1 MGGPKIIQT
10 SQIELD
16 YEQDEFSSSSFSSN
30 FNDVQNFNNKFQLNI
45 NSTMFPI
52 PSRNNGFQETDDMLD
67 IFRPKTNVNNEDQ
80 IRDKDLYFNETI
92 KTIEKK
98 TIINVIKKK
107 KIYFY
112 IKKRSNK
119 RGRLSNEY
127 KEKHKYIKPDH
138 DRSRNDNIIRKLK
151 TSFTT
156 EILKFVNLIYVK
168 EYQELHK
175 DSKKPQMN
183 KGFTWLKKISKA
195 SITKIRREENLKW
208 LNMKLKDYLS
218 SEVSRKNKQFKV
230 GHNAKEIQKIIQEG
244 QMEILCGILNMDIRT
259 LFNIYATDE
268 IFEIEELRLKLLT
281 LKDIFNEE
289 KAKNEEDIDY
299 ISEVQHV
306 AKNFEQIFKD
316 KKKRKK

>member
-1 MGGPKIIQT
+1 MVGPKIIQT
-10 SQIELD
+10 SQIESESD
-16 YEQDEFSSSSFSSN
+16 YEQDEFSSFSSN
-30 FNDVQNFNNKFQLNI
+30 SNDVQNLNNKFQSDI
-45 NSTMFPI
+45 NLTMTPI
-52 PSRNNGFQETDDMLD
+52 PSRNNGFQETDEMLN
-67 IFRPKTNVNNEDQ
+67 IFRPQTNVNNEDQ

-119 RGRLSNEY
+119 RGRLSNAY

-195 SITKIRREENLKW
+195 SITKIRTVENLKW
-208 LNMKLKDYLS
+208 LNTKLKDYLS

-289 KAKNEEDIDY
+289 KAKNEEDINY
-299 ISEVQHV
+299 IREVQHV
-306 AKNFEQIFKD
+306 AKNFEQIFK
-316 KKKRKK
+316 KKTERKK

>member
-10 SQIELD
+10 SQIESESD
-16 YEQDEFSSSSFSSN
+16 YEQDEFSSFPSN
-30 FNDVQNFNNKFQLNI
+30 SNDVQNVNNKFQLHI
-45 NSTMFPI
+45 NLNMTPI
-52 PSRNNGFQETDDMLD
+52 PSRNNGFQETDEMLN
-67 IFRPKTNVNNEDQ
+67 IFRPKTNVNDEDQ
-80 IRDKDLYFNETI
+80 ITDNKLYFNETI
-92 KTIEKK
+92 
-98 TIINVIKKK
+98 NKKK

-112 IKKRSNK
+112 IKKRNNK
-119 RGRLSNEY
+119 RGRLSNAY
-127 KEKHKYIKPDH
+127 KENHKYIKPEH

-195 SITKIRREENLKW
+195 SITKIRKEENLKW

-299 ISEVQHV
+299 FSEVQHV
-306 AKNFEQIFKD
+306 AKNFEQIFEGKNE
-316 KKKRKK
+316 RKK

>member
-10 SQIELD
+10 SQIESESD
-16 YEQDEFSSSSFSSN
+16 YEQDEFSSFSSN
-30 FNDVQNFNNKFQLNI
+30 SNDVQNFNNKFQLDI
-45 NSTMFPI
+45 NLTMTPI
-52 PSRNNGFQETDDMLD
+52 PSRNNGFQETDDMLN
-67 IFRPKTNVNNEDQ
+67 IFRPKTNVNDEDQ
-80 IRDKDLYFNETI
+80 ITDNKLYFNEN
-92 KTIEKK
+92 
-98 TIINVIKKK
+98 INKKK

-119 RGRLSNEY
+119 RGRLSNAY
-127 KEKHKYIKPDH
+127 KENHKYIKPDH

-195 SITKIRREENLKW
+195 SITKIRKEENLKW

>member
-10 SQIELD
+10 SQIESESD
-16 YEQDEFSSSSFSSN
+16 YEQDEFSSFSSN
-30 FNDVQNFNNKFQLNI
+30 SNDVQNFNNKFQLDI
-45 NSTMFPI
+45 NLTMTPI
-52 PSRNNGFQETDDMLD
+52 PSRNNGFQETDDMLN
-67 IFRPKTNVNNEDQ
+67 IFRPKTNVNDEDQ

-92 KTIEKK
+92 
-98 TIINVIKKK
+98 IKKK

-112 IKKRSNK
+112 IKKRNNK

-127 KEKHKYIKPDH
+127 KENHKYIKPDH

-195 SITKIRREENLKW
+195 SITKIRKEENLKW

>member
-10 SQIELD
+10 SQIESESD
-16 YEQDEFSSSSFSSN
+16 YEQDEFSSFPSN
-30 FNDVQNFNNKFQLNI
+30 SNDVQNFNNKFQLDI
-45 NSTMFPI
+45 NLTMTPI
-52 PSRNNGFQETDDMLD
+52 PSRNNGFQETDEMLN
-67 IFRPKTNVNNEDQ
+67 IFRPKTNVNDEDQ
-80 IRDKDLYFNETI
+80 ITDNKLYFNEN
-92 KTIEKK
+92 
-98 TIINVIKKK
+98 INKKK

-119 RGRLSNEY
+119 RGRLSNAY

-195 SITKIRREENLKW
+195 SITKIRTVENLKW

-289 KAKNEEDIDY
+289 KAKSEEDINY
-299 ISEVQHV
+299 IIEVQDV
-306 AKNFEQIFKD
+306 AKKFEQIFKE
-316 KKKRKK
+316 KIERKK

>member
-1 MGGPKIIQT
+1 
-10 SQIELD
+10 
-16 YEQDEFSSSSFSSN
+16 
-30 FNDVQNFNNKFQLNI
+30 
-45 NSTMFPI
+45 
-52 PSRNNGFQETDDMLD
+52 
-67 IFRPKTNVNNEDQ
+67 
-80 IRDKDLYFNETI
+80 
-92 KTIEKK
+92 
-98 TIINVIKKK
+98 
-107 KIYFY
+107 
-112 IKKRSNK
+112 
-119 RGRLSNEY
+119 
-127 KEKHKYIKPDH
+127 
-138 DRSRNDNIIRKLK
+138 
-151 TSFTT
+151 
-156 EILKFVNLIYVK
+156 
-168 EYQELHK
+168 
-175 DSKKPQMN
+175 MN

-195 SITKIRREENLKW
+195 SITKIRKEENLKW

-259 LFNIYATDE
+259 LFNIYATDD